1 MIQLHAI
8 SINRGKSILTV
19 RANMANSL
27 SCQGMNLLNVF
38 DLVLLRFH
46 VLWLAAVELTKFFFN
61 SITGGISYARSSIRW

>member
-1 MIQLHAI
+1 MIQIHPT

-19 RANMANSL
+19 RANIANSL
-27 SCQGMNLLNVF
+27 GCQEMIPLNVF

-61 SITGGISYARSSIRW
+61 SITGGISYARSFIRW